1 MSAVEAEVKQ
11 KLGFDI
17 QFDEKLFEAPPLE
30 KLLKFRKVRKRS
42 LKSFGKE
49 AKQFFQIA

>member
-17 QFDEKLFEAPPLE
+17 QFDEKLFEAPPLK
-30 KLLKFRKVRKRS
+30 KLLKIKKARKRS

-49 AKQFFQIA
+49 AIEFFQIA